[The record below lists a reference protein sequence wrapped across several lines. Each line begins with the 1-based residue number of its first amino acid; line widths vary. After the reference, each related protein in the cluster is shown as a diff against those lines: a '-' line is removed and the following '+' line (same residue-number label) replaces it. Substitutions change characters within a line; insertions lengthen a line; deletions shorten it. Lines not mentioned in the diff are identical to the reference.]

1 MYFPK
6 LKAAAQQRA
15 GVEQFGGLDRRPG
28 SGAGSLEHMENL
40 WSSGYPAL
48 ETRPLRRTVTQLTK
62 PNGMTEKDGLFWVDG
77 TALYVNGAK
86 TGLVLTDS
94 RKQLVSMGAY
104 LLIFPDKKYI
114 NTQDLTDFG
123 SMENVRTTTGEV
135 TFTLCDGTGE
145 SLGSYAAGTE
155 APQEPQTGD
164 LWLDTERSES
174 VMRRY
179 DGSTWTALAEV
190 YTKIAAVGVGL
201 GFRAGDGVTV
211 AGCGAAE
218 LNGLHILQAA
228 EDDWVLVP
236 ALCRTLDSQTA
247 AVTVMRLMPEMD
259 FVVEQGNRLWGCKY
273 GIVDG
278 QAVNEIYACA
288 LGDFRNW
295 NSFAGLSTDSY
306 AAARGSDGPFT
317 GVAACMGG
325 VVFFKENCM
334 ERIYPAAGGGHQI
347 VTVPCSGVRKGAE
360 RTVAVADGVV
370 YYLGNDGVY
379 AFDGSMPVCVSRA
392 LGDKRYTGGVAGGDI
407 TQGLPRVEELFEA
420 RKPKKMATIAEIGG
434 KVRFEEA
441 TKGSLLNIII
451 TADDGDTRTYAVPHT
466 GLLVQDGEVIEKG
479 RQLQDGALN
488 PHDVLRIR
496 GASAV
501 HNYLIQEVLKV
512 YRQQG
517 VDINDKHIEVI
528 VRQMMRKV
536 RVEDAN
542 DAEGLLS
549 GAMADVME
557 VEDANA
563 AVRARIAAGEKRE
576 DGEELQEATYT
587 QLLMG
592 ITKASLATDS
602 FLSAASFQE
611 TTKVLTEAAIKG
623 KVDHLVGLKEN
634 VIIGKLIPAG
644 AGLTAYRQLAEEMVP
659 ETEAEKKDEAEAMH
673 TEVPTPVE
681 APADMDEAELPES
694 DGPETDTGDAL

>member
-28 SGAGSLEHMENL
+28 SGAGSLEQMENL

-123 SMENVRTTTGEV
+123 SMENVRATTGEV

-164 LWLDTERSES
+164 LWLDTERPES

-179 DGSTWTALAEV
+179 DGSAWTALTEV
-190 YTKIAAVGVGL
+190 CTKIAAVGVGL

-236 ALCRTLDSQTA
+236 ALCRTLDSRRRGVGDA
-247 AVTVMRLMPEMD
+247 ADAGDGLCGG
-259 FVVEQGNRLWGCKY
+259 QGNRLWGCKY

-317 GVAACMGG
+317 GAAACMGG

-392 LGDKRYTGGVAGGDI
+392 LGDKRYTGRRGRRGKRPVLAVRRGRGGRDGAAGVRHAEAAVAPTGQYGGGGLRRWNGEMTVLCSDGRLLDTSGTLGTAETGFSWSAESGDLGLYTPEHKYLSRLELRLKTAAGS
-407 TQGLPRVEELFEA
+407 TVKA
-420 RKPKKMATIAEIGG
+420 Y
-434 KVRFEEA
+434 VCY
-441 TKGSLLNIII
+441 
-451 TADDGDTRTYAVPHT
+451 DGDNVWEQVGGVSGEAGQTRGAVLQVRPRRWRT
-466 GLLVQDGEVIEKG
+466 TLRLKLAGDGPCRVYSAAAVYEKG
-479 RQLQDGALN
+479 
-488 PHDVLRIR
+488 
-496 GASAV
+496 
-501 HNYLIQEVLKV
+501 
-512 YRQQG
+512 
-517 VDINDKHIEVI
+517 
-528 VRQMMRKV
+528 
-536 RVEDAN
+536 
-542 DAEGLLS
+542 
-549 GAMADVME
+549 
-557 VEDANA
+557 
-563 AVRARIAAGEKRE
+563 
-576 DGEELQEATYT
+576 
-587 QLLMG
+587 
-592 ITKASLATDS
+592 
-602 FLSAASFQE
+602 
-611 TTKVLTEAAIKG
+611 
-623 KVDHLVGLKEN
+623 
-634 VIIGKLIPAG
+634 
-644 AGLTAYRQLAEEMVP
+644 
-659 ETEAEKKDEAEAMH
+659 
-673 TEVPTPVE
+673 
-681 APADMDEAELPES
+681 S
-694 DGPETDTGDAL
+694 DGP

>member
-28 SGAGSLEHMENL
+28 SGAGSLEQMENL

-123 SMENVRTTTGEV
+123 SMENVRATTGEV

-155 APQEPQTGD
+155 APQEPRTGD

-218 LNGLHILQAA
+218 LNGLHVLQAA

-306 AAARGSDGPFT
+306 AAARGARTDPLPGRRPAW
-317 GVAACMGG
+317 AAWCSS
-325 VVFFKENCM
+325 
-334 ERIYPAAGGGHQI
+334 RRTAWSASIRRRAAG
-347 VTVPCSGVRKGAE
+347 
-360 RTVAVADGVV
+360 
-370 YYLGNDGVY
+370 
-379 AFDGSMPVCVSRA
+379 
-392 LGDKRYTGGVAGGDI
+392 
-407 TQGLPRVEELFEA
+407 
-420 RKPKKMATIAEIGG
+420 
-434 KVRFEEA
+434 
-441 TKGSLLNIII
+441 
-451 TADDGDTRTYAVPHT
+451 TR
-466 GLLVQDGEVIEKG
+466 
-479 RQLQDGALN
+479 
-488 PHDVLRIR
+488 
-496 GASAV
+496 S
-501 HNYLIQEVLKV
+501 
-512 YRQQG
+512 
-517 VDINDKHIEVI
+517 
-528 VRQMMRKV
+528 
-536 RVEDAN
+536 
-542 DAEGLLS
+542 
-549 GAMADVME
+549 
-557 VEDANA
+557 
-563 AVRARIAAGEKRE
+563 
-576 DGEELQEATYT
+576 
-587 QLLMG
+587 
-592 ITKASLATDS
+592 
-602 FLSAASFQE
+602 
-611 TTKVLTEAAIKG
+611 
-623 KVDHLVGLKEN
+623 
-634 VIIGKLIPAG
+634 
-644 AGLTAYRQLAEEMVP
+644 
-659 ETEAEKKDEAEAMH
+659 
-673 TEVPTPVE
+673 
-681 APADMDEAELPES
+681 
-694 DGPETDTGDAL
+694 